1 MKKIE
6 LYGIACLRRINE
18 PIEEKI
24 LNIVNIVDF
33 HQKDNDQENWSQCF
47 EIYSREKKETCI
59 NSLTSKSLNLN
70 HGKKNHIIIL
80 SLFGLVIKDL
90 YLDLSITNILGS
102 ARSARPTEL

>member
-33 HQKDNDQENWSQCF
+33 HQKDNDQEN
-47 EIYSREKKETCI
+47 
-59 NSLTSKSLNLN
+59 
-70 HGKKNHIIIL
+70 
-80 SLFGLVIKDL
+80 
-90 YLDLSITNILGS
+90 
-102 ARSARPTEL
+102 